1 MAYRL
6 EDQDPPTREA
16 LAALGSAMLEIRR
29 ARGLTQRQLSA
40 RSGLAQSTISRLET
54 GKAPWLSAVWI
65 ARLLAALDLEPGL
78 MGFGATAVKSSVPGW
93 VILMRRFEAN
103 RRYREL
109 QTIAERDR
117 QVRDERI
124 ERLRKEF
131 EREGPLT
138 LDELRGI
145 RPRPVPR
152 SPSVTPTRR

>member
-1 MAYRL
+1 MF
-6 EDQDPPTREA
+6 
-16 LAALGSAMLEIRR
+16 EIRR

-78 MGFGATAVKSSVPGW
+78 MGFGEKAVRSSVPGW

-117 QVRDERI
+117 QLRDERF
-124 ERLRKEF
+124 ERLRQEF

-138 LDELRGI
+138 ADELRGI
-145 RPRPVPR
+145 SPRPVVRRPGSRQPPR
-152 SPSVTPTRR
+152 

>member
-1 MAYRL
+1 MF
-6 EDQDPPTREA
+6 
-16 LAALGSAMLEIRR
+16 EIRR

-78 MGFGATAVKSSVPGW
+78 MGFGETAVKSSVPGW

-117 QVRDERI
+117 QLRDERF
-124 ERLRKEF
+124 ERLRREF

-138 LDELRGI
+138 LDELKGI
-145 RPRPVPR
+145 RPRPVAGRPGSR
-152 SPSVTPTRR
+152 QPGR

>member
-6 EDQDPPTREA
+6 EDQDPPTRAA
-16 LAALGSAMLEIRR
+16 LAALGSALFEIRR

-65 ARLLAALDLEPGL
+65 ARLLAAVDLEPGL
-78 MGFGATAVKSSVPGW
+78 MGFGETAVKSSVPGW
-93 VILMRRFEAN
+93 VILMRRFEAG
-103 RRYREL
+103 RRHREL

-117 QVRDERI
+117 QLRDERL
-124 ERLRKEF
+124 ERLRIEF

-138 LDELRGI
+138 SYELRGI
-145 RPRPVPR
+145 SPRPVASRPGSPR
-152 SPSVTPTRR
+152 PR

>member
-6 EDQDPPTREA
+6 EDQDAPTREA
-16 LAALGSAMLEIRR
+16 LAALGSAMLEIRK
-29 ARGLTQRQLSA
+29 ARGLTQRQLSS

-54 GKAPWLSAVWI
+54 GKAPWLAAVWI

-117 QVRDERI
+117 QLRDERMA
-124 ERLRKEF
+124 RLRKAF

-138 LDELRGI
+138 PDELRGI
-145 RPRPVPR
+145 RPRPVLRRSRSRHSPR
-152 SPSVTPTRR
+152 